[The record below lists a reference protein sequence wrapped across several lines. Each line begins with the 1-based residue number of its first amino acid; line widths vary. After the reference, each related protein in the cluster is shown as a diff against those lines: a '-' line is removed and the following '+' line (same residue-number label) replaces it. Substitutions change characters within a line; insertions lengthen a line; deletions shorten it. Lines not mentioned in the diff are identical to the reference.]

1 MHTIVCQVLEQVKQV
16 ILWVLIS
23 SFYSP
28 LLKSFGWGVIS
39 TAPSSWFEQT
49 PRLESDKGKHQH
61 LQAYR
66 SHS

>member
-28 LLKSFGWGVIS
+28 LLKSFGWGWIASEMMV
-39 TAPSSWFEQT
+39 F
-49 PRLESDKGKHQH
+49 
-61 LQAYR
+61 
-66 SHS
+66 